1 MTKNLEIFAIY
12 RSERMAFQ
20 NETSRC
26 IIARAQLSQ
35 KSLEASKPIG
45 IVDAYITIKGD
56 AEEDEL
62 VPGVC
67 YRFMGSWKDYHNR
80 NYGTTEKQFCFNS
93 FVEHIGHDRQSLI
106 NYLAHAGKGN
116 GIGHGKAA
124 KLVEQ
129 VGVENVLDFCR
140 DPANLIQ
147 SAKIDAASAERFSEI
162 LKEQQRTENA
172 LLELDSLLAG
182 KGFPKSLPR
191 KLIKDFG
198 TSAASEINSDPFLLM
213 NYHGVGFKKADNLW
227 LLLGKPAN
235 DVHRV
240 AMCLWYTMF
249 SDATG
254 STWFYGP
261 DIVRKLQQEIGGQV
275 DYRAAITYGKQL
287 ALEGKHYGA
296 LASERTDDQGYRE
309 ENGKCLWLAE
319 HINYHRENIIVK
331 SIATAQFEAKRH
343 VLSTESDFIEV
354 DQDADSIWPEIEDI
368 PHVSFHQ
375 SDELRKA
382 IGQTTK
388 VALLTGSPGSGKTFV
403 VAQLL
408 KAIIAQGTV
417 SLFDIVVG
425 APTGKAAV
433 RLTETFQAYGLPIVA
448 RTWHSILFGMTEQSK
463 LQAKLLVCDETSMDD
478 LELLAR
484 IFAARPIG
492 CHVLLVGDP
501 YQLPPVGSGAPFR
514 DLIRS
519 QTIPGGHLTKI
530 ERNAGEIVEI
540 CARIRDGKEW
550 LDLLN
555 DGNVI
560 SHFATTPEQQ
570 IEILEHELRGRDKWE
585 TQVVCPVNEKSK
597 VSKKELNVLLQKLQN
612 ADGEPIKGTRFRIG
626 DKVVCSKNGWYQPS
640 GMIEGVDEA
649 DINDRNEI
657 RVANGELAEI
667 VNLHP
672 KGFIARLEAP
682 RRFVV
687 VPVGR
692 NATGKDSTAKDTGME
707 AAMDGETESQLEKPE
722 SDTEQKDSKSSGCN
736 WDLGY
741 ALSVHKSQG
750 SEFQYVYAII
760 DEYPGARSIC
770 DASFWLTTISRAKKQ
785 CHLIGQPS
793 TAQRHCNR
801 WQIENRRTFLR
812 ERIIEELIS
821 KELEAI

>member
-1 MTKNLEIFAIY
+1 MSKNLEIFATF
-12 RSERMAFQ
+12 RQERMAFQ

-26 IIARAQLSQ
+26 VIARAQLSP
-35 KSLEASKPIG
+35 KSLEVANSIG
-45 IVDAYITIKGD
+45 ITDAFITIKGD
-56 AEEDEL
+56 ADEGEL
-62 VPGVC
+62 VAGVC
-67 YRFMGSWKDYHNR
+67 YRFMGLWKDYTNR
-80 NYGTTEKQFCFNS
+80 NHGTTEKQFCFNS

-124 KLVEQ
+124 KLVDQ
-129 VGVENVLDFCR
+129 VGIENVLDFCR
-140 DPANLIQ
+140 VPANLIEA
-147 SAKIDAASAERFSEI
+147 AKIDAASAERFAEI

-172 LLELDSLLAG
+172 LLEIDSLLTG

-198 TSAASEINSDPFLLM
+198 TSAAEEINRDPFVLM

-240 AMCLWYTMF
+240 AMCLWYSMF
-249 SDATG
+249 SDTSG

-261 DIVRKLQQEIGGQV
+261 DLVRKLQQQIGGQV

-287 ALEGKHYGA
+287 AIEGKHFGA
-296 LASERTDDQGYRE
+296 IASERTDEQGFRE
-309 ENGKCLWLAE
+309 ENGKCLWLSE
-319 HINYHRENIIVK
+319 HVNYLRENLIVQA
-331 SIATAQFEAKRH
+331 IAEAQFESKRH
-343 VLSTESDFIEV
+343 VLTTESNFIEI
-354 DQDADSIWPEIEDI
+354 DEHADSIWPEIDDI
-368 PHVSFHQ
+368 PLISDHQ
-375 SDELRKA
+375 REELRNA
-382 IGQTTK
+382 IGSPTK

-408 KAIIAQGTV
+408 KAIIAQGKV

-448 RTWHSILFGMTEQSK
+448 RTWHSILFGMTGDCK
-463 LQAKLLVCDETSMDD
+463 LHGKLLVCDETSMDD

-484 IFAARPIG
+484 IFCARPVG

-519 QTIPGGHLTKI
+519 QTVPGGHLTKI

-555 DGNVI
+555 VGNVI
-560 SHFATTPEQQ
+560 SHYATSPEQQ
-570 IEILEHELRGRDKWE
+570 IEILENELRGRDKWE
-585 TQVVCPVNEKSK
+585 TQVVCPVNDKSK
-597 VSKKELNVLLQKLQN
+597 VSRKELNTLLQKLQN
-612 ADGEPIKGTRFRIG
+612 ADGEPVKGTRFRLG
-626 DKVVCSKNGWYQPS
+626 DKVVCTKNGWYQPS

-657 RVANGELAEI
+657 RVANGEIAEV

-692 NATGKDSTAKDTGME
+692 NANNDKDTTGTDTGME
-707 AAMDGETESQLEKPE
+707 AAKDGEQLEKPE
-722 SDTEQKDSKSSGCN
+722 SESDSKADKSTGCN

-750 SEFQYVYAII
+750 SEFPYVYAII
-760 DEYPGARSIC
+760 DEYSGARSIC
-770 DASFWLTTISRAKKQ
+770 DASFWLTTISRAKTE
-785 CHLIGQPS
+785 CHLIGKPE
-793 TAQRHCNR
+793 TAQRHCSR
-801 WQIENRRTFLR
+801 WQINDRRTFLR
-812 ERIIEELIS
+812 ERLIEELVS